1 MSAGSIEGQEGWSGG
16 TIPVSTSVDQ
26 AVDQSGVNQASSD
39 YLPEVAPRE
48 LSARTRLQVPLEFD
62 RRGFFI
68 ELDHHQRSPG
78 TM

>member
-1 MSAGSIEGQEGWSGG
+1 MK
-16 TIPVSTSVDQ
+16 
-26 AVDQSGVNQASSD
+26 ASSD
-39 YLPEVAPRE
+39 YLSEMATCE